1 MSHTGFFGGSYDVA
15 AGAFRQ
21 AGIIAVDS
29 CEELAA
35 VARALAM
42 QPQAR
47 GTGIAM
53 ISNGAGTMVQAMDLM
68 EGSALTLPALAES
81 TVSALKA
88 VYPPYYLS
96 QNPVDVTGSASSA
109 DYEVGIRALMED
121 PNVDIVMPWFVFQD
135 TALDEGIVEVL
146 AQASARHEKPI
157 LCGSMGGPFTEKI
170 SREIQER
177 GVPMYHTVREWV
189 AAAKGLASQ

>member
-1 MSHTGFFGGSYDVA
+1 
-15 AGAFRQ
+15 
-21 AGIIAVDS
+21 
-29 CEELAA
+29 
-35 VARALAM
+35 
-42 QPQAR
+42 
-47 GTGIAM
+47 M

-68 EGSALTLPALAES
+68 EGSALTLPALAAA
-81 TVSALKA
+81 TVSTLKA
-88 VYPPYYLS
+88 ASPPFYLS
-96 QNPVDVTGSASSA
+96 QNPVDVTGSATSA

-146 AQASARHEKPI
+146 AQASARQEKPI
-157 LCGSMGGPFTEKI
+157 LCGSMGGPFTERI
-170 SREIQER
+170 SQAIQKR